1 MLIERS
7 STERREMDDRR
18 GADRRQLANAVAMD
32 RRTDGRRSG
41 LNRRMYLDRRLA
53 AVSIA
58 DIL

>member
-7 STERREMDDRR
+7 SDERRKMDDRR
-18 GADRRQLANAVAMD
+18 GSDRRQQAIPVATD
-32 RRTDGRRSG
+32 RRTGGRRTG

-53 AVSIA
+53 ATSIA